1 MHKDNI
7 VSRIE
12 NDIVMQ
18 ENEMLPLMLKK
29 GSNIENWIVSRAV
42 DRHRTNSRLL
52 KKIIRLTDTGDI
64 PTVMKAHAATVTDNY
79 WIKFDSENIEYKD
92 ILLNDDSL
100 ADVALFGTFESVVK
114 ADNSPIGFSKS
125 PELTNI
131 GSFEKCWKIKDGK
144 WYMYKK
150 ETKEEQFSEV
160 FICKLGRFFNY
171 DMAEYDV
178 NNDCVITKDFTE
190 SKRYD
195 FESAASFVGDEEDY
209 TFNYRR
215 LLEFS
220 KKIADDYVKIIFM
233 DTLCMNMDRHTN
245 NYGVLRNSTDGS
257 IVRLAPNFDNNIAL
271 ISRGYTSIDVSEND
285 LLISLWCEFI
295 KNNDINFQ
303 YPVLTK
309 EDLVN
314 IANSID
320 LNVDKDYVV
329 DFVYNRYK
337 IIKK

>member
-195 FESAASFVGDEEDY
+195 FVPFDAIFSLGIIMSV
-209 TFNYRR
+209 
-215 LLEFS
+215 EF
-220 KKIADDYVKIIFM
+220 
-233 DTLCMNMDRHTN
+233 
-245 NYGVLRNSTDGS
+245 G
-257 IVRLAPNFDNNIAL
+257 NI
-271 ISRGYTSIDVSEND
+271 R
-285 LLISLWCEFI
+285 
-295 KNNDINFQ
+295 
-303 YPVLTK
+303 
-309 EDLVN
+309 
-314 IANSID
+314 
-320 LNVDKDYVV
+320 
-329 DFVYNRYK
+329 
-337 IIKK
+337 